1 MKKIKKLLAVILIT
15 VLALQLIACSSSSG
29 DENAKGGDSA
39 ASETAEPDK
48 AENKEEADKDEAKP
62 AGDSKGVIAY
72 SCYNMSWEYYVT
84 LAKGVKEAAEAA
96 GYEYVEHDQQSDQ
109 SIMIQGC
116 TDLLNQNI
124 ACLVLTPCK
133 PEAAANIY
141 KIAEEKGI
149 PVVLADISTEAQGYL
164 ACLKSDNYD
173 GGVLAGNYV
182 LEKLADAAG
191 SKKAAMITVDPSNTN
206 IVRSDG
212 FKDTVEAGGWEVV
225 AELSGQSEPDIAYS
239 CMQDIITANPDVE
252 VVFCSNDPMA
262 ISASQAVADAG
273 LVPGED
279 VKIIGYDAQ
288 TNVFEPIKNGTV
300 LGTVAQDPYGMGSG
314 SVDVFLKNL
323 DGESLTYDDEATKI
337 IYTDQWIIDK
347 DNAAEYE

>member
-1 MKKIKKLLAVILIT
+1 MKKIKKMLAVILIT
-15 VLALQLIACSSSSG
+15 ILAIWLIGCGSPSKQEEQTGGAAA
-29 DENAKGGDSA
+29 DTAKADVGEDGED
-39 ASETAEPDK
+39 TGKDAE
-48 AENKEEADKDEAKP
+48 KP
-62 AGDSKGVIAY
+62 SGDSKGVIAY

-173 GGVLAGNYV
+173 GGVLAGKYAA
-182 LEKLADAAG
+182 EKLADTDG

-212 FKDTVEAGGWEVV
+212 FKDTVEAAGWQVV

-279 VKIIGYDAQ
+279 VHIIGYDAQ

-314 SVDVFLKNL
+314 SVEVFLKNL
-323 DGESLTYDDEATKI
+323 DGEAPEYDDEATKI

>member
-1 MKKIKKLLAVILIT
+1 MKNKNLKKLLAV
-15 VLALQLIACSSSSG
+15 VLMLAMAVQIMACGSSGGSSEGEATDASAEETQSSG
-29 DENAKGGDSA
+29 DDAQDT
-39 ASETAEPDK
+39 AS
-48 AENKEEADKDEAKP
+48 

-84 LAKGVKEAAEAA
+84 LAQGVKEAAEAA

-109 SIMIQGC
+109 SLMIQGC
-116 TDLLNQNI
+116 TDLLNQDI

-133 PEAAANIY
+133 PEAAASIY
-141 KIAEEKGI
+141 ELAEEKGI
-149 PVVLADISTEAQGYL
+149 PVVLADISTEATGYL

-182 LEKLADAAG
+182 LDNLTDAQ

-212 FKDTVEAGGWEVV
+212 FKDTVEAGGWTVV
-225 AELSGQSEPDIAYS
+225 SELSGQSEPDVAYS

-273 LVPGED
+273 LTPGED
-279 VKIIGYDAQ
+279 VKVIGYDAQ
-288 TNVFEPIKNGTV
+288 SNVFEPIENGTV

-314 SVDVFLKNL
+314 AVECFLKNL
-323 DGESLTYDDEATKI
+323 DGEELTFDDEETKT
-337 IYTDQWIIDK
+337 IYTDQWIIDAS
-347 DNAAEYE
+347 NVAEYK

>member
-1 MKKIKKLLAVILIT
+1 MKSLKKWLAVLLVT
-15 VLALQLIACSSSSG
+15 VMAMQLIACGSSG
-29 DENAKGGDSA
+29 E
-39 ASETAEPDK
+39 ASEDGSSAETS
-48 AENKEEADKDEAKP
+48 AESSDSSDTSDASEPTESS
-62 AGDSKGVIAY
+62 GDSKGVIAY

-84 LAKGVKEAAEAA
+84 LAQGVKEAAEAA

-109 SIMIQGC
+109 SLMIQGC

-133 PEAAANIY
+133 PEATASIY
-141 KIAEEKGI
+141 ELAKSKGI
-149 PVVLADISTEAQGYL
+149 PVVLADIGTEAQGYL

-182 LEKLADAAG
+182 LDHLDAEAAT
-191 SKKAAMITVDPSNTN
+191 KKAAMITVDPSNTN

-212 FKDTVEAGGWEVV
+212 FKDTVEAGGWTVV
-225 AELSGQSEPDIAYS
+225 SELSGQSEPDVAYS

-262 ISASQAVADAG
+262 ISASQAIADAG
-273 LVPGED
+273 LTPGED
-279 VKIIGYDAQ
+279 VYVIGYDAQ

-300 LGTVAQDPYGMGSG
+300 LGTVAQDPYGMGAG
-314 SVDVFLKNL
+314 SVECFLEDLN
-323 DGESLTYDDEATKI
+323 GNALTYDDEESKI
-337 IYTDQWIIDK
+337 IYTDQWIIDAA
-347 DNAAEYE
+347 NAAEYE

>member
-1 MKKIKKLLAVILIT
+1 MKNLKKLLAV
-15 VLALQLIACSSSSG
+15 VLMVLLAMQAAACGSSEEKKETGSESSASSN
-29 DENAKGGDSA
+29 ESQS
-39 ASETAEPDK
+39 SETESSQ
-48 AENKEEADKDEAKP
+48 
-62 AGDSKGVIAY
+62 DSKGVIAY

-84 LAKGVKEAAEAA
+84 LAQGVKEAAEAA

-109 SIMIQGC
+109 SLMIQGC
-116 TDLLNQNI
+116 TDLLNQDI

-133 PEAAANIY
+133 PEAAASIY
-141 KIAEEKGI
+141 ELAQEKGI
-149 PVVLADISTEAQGYL
+149 PVILADIGTEASGYL

-182 LEKLADAAG
+182 LDNLTDAQ

-212 FKDTVEAGGWEVV
+212 FKDTLEAGGWTIA

-273 LVPGED
+273 LTPGED
-279 VKIIGYDAQ
+279 VKVIGYDAQ
-288 TNVFEPIKNGTV
+288 SNVFEPIENGTV
-300 LGTVAQDPYGMGSG
+300 LGTVAQDPYGMGEG
-314 SVDVFLKNL
+314 AVDCFLKNL
-323 DGESLTYDDEATKI
+323 NGEELTFDDEETKT
-337 IYTDQWIIDK
+337 IYTDQWIIDAA
-347 DNAAEYE
+347 NAAEYK

>member
-1 MKKIKKLLAVILIT
+1 MKNLKKLLAV
-15 VLALQLIACSSSSG
+15 VLMAVMALQIAACGSSEGESDSAPATEDAQDESADSEEKTASSG
-29 DENAKGGDSA
+29 E
-39 ASETAEPDK
+39 
-48 AENKEEADKDEAKP
+48 
-62 AGDSKGVIAY
+62 SKGVIAY

-84 LAKGVKEAAEAA
+84 LAQGVKEAAEEA

-109 SIMIQGC
+109 SLMIQGC
-116 TDLLNQNI
+116 TDLLNQDI

-133 PEAAANIY
+133 PEATASIY
-141 KIAEEKGI
+141 ELAEEKGI
-149 PVVLADISTEAQGYL
+149 PVILVDISTEATGYL

-182 LEKLADAAG
+182 LDNLTDAQ

-212 FKDTVEAGGWEVV
+212 FKDTLEEGGWTIA

-262 ISASQAVADAG
+262 ISASQAIADAG
-273 LVPGED
+273 LTPGED
-279 VKIIGYDAQ
+279 VKVLGYDAQ
-288 TNVFEPIKNGTV
+288 SNVFEPIKNGTV

-314 SVDVFLKNL
+314 AVDCFLKNL
-323 DGESLTYDDEATKI
+323 NGEELTYDDEETKI
-337 IYTDQWIIDK
+337 IYTDQWIIDA
-347 DNAAEYE
+347 NNVEEYE

>member
-1 MKKIKKLLAVILIT
+1 MKNLKKLLAV
-15 VLALQLIACSSSSG
+15 VLMMVMAVQIMACSSQEGEAQEESAEASPEESGGEEDSGASSG
-29 DENAKGGDSA
+29 E
-39 ASETAEPDK
+39 
-48 AENKEEADKDEAKP
+48 
-62 AGDSKGVIAY
+62 SKGVIAY

-84 LAKGVKEAAEAA
+84 LARGVKEAAEAA

-109 SIMIQGC
+109 SLMIQGC
-116 TDLLNQNI
+116 TDLLNQDI

-133 PEAAANIY
+133 PEAAASIY
-141 KIAEEKGI
+141 ELAAEKDI
-149 PVVLADISTEAQGYL
+149 PVVLADISTEASGYL

-182 LEKLADAAG
+182 LDNLTDAQ

-212 FKDTVEAGGWEVV
+212 FKDTVEEGGWTVA

-262 ISASQAVADAG
+262 ISASQAIADAG
-273 LVPGED
+273 LTPGED
-279 VKIIGYDAQ
+279 VKVIGYDAQ
-288 TNVFEPIKNGTV
+288 SNVFEPIEQGTV

-314 SVDVFLKNL
+314 AVECFLKNL
-323 DGESLTYDDEATKI
+323 NGEELTFDDEETKT
-337 IYTDQWIIDK
+337 IYTDQWIIDAS
-347 DNAAEYE
+347 NVAEYK